1 MSVND
6 KQVIFSL
13 VGVGRIHPPKK
24 HVLKDIYLSFYYG
37 AKIGVLGLNGS
48 GKSTLLRISGG
59 VDKDDVGEITL
70 SKGYSV
76 GLFEQEPYPEPAK
89 TVKQIVEEGR
99 AGVVQLLRD
108 YEEISQQFGEAMS
121 PEDMEAL
128 IERQGKLQEQIEAV
142 NGWELERQLDVA
154 MDALR

>member
-48 GKSTLLRISGG
+48 GKSTLLRIIGG
-59 VDKDDVGEITL
+59 VDTDYVGEVTFPKGIRLGCLNKSHIL
-70 SKGYSV
+70 S
-76 GLFEQEPYPEPAK
+76 P
-89 TVKQIVEEGR
+89 
-99 AGVVQLLRD
+99 
-108 YEEISQQFGEAMS
+108 
-121 PEDMEAL
+121 
-128 IERQGKLQEQIEAV
+128 GKP
-142 NGWELERQLDVA
+142 
-154 MDALR
+154 